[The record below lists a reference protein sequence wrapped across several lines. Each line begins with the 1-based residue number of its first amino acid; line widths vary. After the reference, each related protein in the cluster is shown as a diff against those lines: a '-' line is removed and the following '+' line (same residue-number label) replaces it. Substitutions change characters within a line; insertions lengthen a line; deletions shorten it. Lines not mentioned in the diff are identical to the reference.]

1 MTTRPPTTAALA
13 ASVESTSQ
21 LGRIVLGGR
30 LDRDGEQILS
40 DAYAQAVA
48 AGASEVEID
57 FGAVDYINST
67 GIALVVR
74 LLADARRDGRAV
86 RARGLTEHY
95 REIFRITRLSDL
107 MTIVEEG
114 DDA

>member
-1 MTTRPPTTAALA
+1 MSNQTL
-13 ASVESTSQ
+13 
-21 LGRIVLGGR
+21 
-30 LDRDGEQILS
+30 
-40 DAYAQAVA
+40 Y
-48 AGASEVEID
+48 
-57 FGAVDYINST
+57 T

-95 REIFRITRLSDL
+95 REIFRITRLCDL

>member
-1 MTTRPPTTAALA
+1 MSTRPPTTTALV
-13 ASVESTSQ
+13 ASNEVTGE
-21 LGRIVLGGR
+21 LGRIVLAGR
-30 LDRDGEQILS
+30 LDRDGEQTLS
-40 DAYAQAVA
+40 DAYAEA
-48 AGASEVEID
+48 ARSGAPEVEID
-57 FGAVDYINST
+57 FSAVDYINST

-74 LLADARRDGRAV
+74 LLADARRDGRSV